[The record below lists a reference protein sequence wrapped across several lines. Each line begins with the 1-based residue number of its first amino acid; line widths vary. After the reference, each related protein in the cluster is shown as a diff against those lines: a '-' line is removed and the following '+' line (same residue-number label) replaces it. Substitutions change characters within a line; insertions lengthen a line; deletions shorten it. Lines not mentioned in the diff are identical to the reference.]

1 MSSLIALAALGS
13 NAWES
18 AKFIGLESLPST
30 DLPPQAE
37 AEAYSA
43 AVPPA
48 VVSLCD
54 EKRQP
59 TRESLLS
66 FWIAFTTLHLGGS
79 VLAWIPFSG
88 SLRFALLVS
97 LLVPGKQVR
106 LNRPTETNQR

>member
-18 AKFIGLESLPST
+18 AKFIGLESLPSN
-30 DLPPQAE
+30 DLPPQAD
-37 AEAYSA
+37 AEASA
-43 AVPPA
+43 AVAPPPA
-48 VVSLCD
+48 VSLCD

-66 FWIAFTTLHLGGS
+66 FWIAFAALHLGGS

-106 LNRPTETNQR
+106 LNRPSRNQQP